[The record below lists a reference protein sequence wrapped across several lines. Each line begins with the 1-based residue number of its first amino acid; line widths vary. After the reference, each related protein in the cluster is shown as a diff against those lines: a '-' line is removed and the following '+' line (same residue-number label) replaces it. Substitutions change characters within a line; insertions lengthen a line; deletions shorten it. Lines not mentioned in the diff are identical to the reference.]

1 MNDFEAFLMDV
12 FGNIVGN
19 KLTDIDKERML
30 RFGVN
35 VLIDIKQQ
43 LDRIEHKI
51 DKLNKEKYDAD

>member
-35 VLIDIKQQ
+35 VLVDVKQQ

-51 DKLNKEKYDAD
+51 DKLNKEK

>member
-1 MNDFEAFLMDV
+1 MNDFEAFLVDV

-35 VLIDIKQQ
+35 ILVDVKQQ
-43 LDRIEHKI
+43 LDRIEQKI
-51 DKLNKEKYDAD
+51 DRLNKEKYDAD